1 MKQLS
6 LVAFYGEKDGP
17 LAGLLDHCR
26 SAVAGS
32 PLGRSFGAYDGA
44 QVHATIVGM
53 ECLPG
58 EPLANR
64 NAWSKRGVR
73 ARMDFSR
80 LREVV
85 GRRLP
90 MSIRFGGFGPDDGRF
105 RSQGRVPFER
115 SFQIHRASGKVTL
128 VGWPH
133 EQGNYA
139 SRLLE
144 QLRGDL
150 SRSCNLEH
158 KYDGDND
165 LYLVLGVMESAAATE
180 SDASAIE
187 SVIRDYLAHNP
198 FDVRLA
204 LADTSIACYADETLD
219 PRTTRV
225 HALADPTV
233 TPDVLEALYA
243 T

>member
-6 LVAFYGEKDGP
+6 LVAFYGEKDDL

-26 SAVAGS
+26 SVVAGS
-32 PLGRSFGAYDGA
+32 LLGRWFGAYDAA
-44 QVHATIVGM
+44 QVHATLVGM

-58 EPLANR
+58 EQQINR
-64 NAWSKRGVR
+64 NVWSKRGLK

-90 MSIRFGGFGPDDGRF
+90 MSVRFGGFGPDDRRF
-105 RSQGRVPFER
+105 DSQGRVPYER

-133 EQGNYA
+133 EQGDYEP
-139 SRLLE
+139 RLLE

-165 LYLVLGVMESAAATE
+165 LYLVLGVVEPATDVAG
-180 SDASAIE
+180 DASAIE
-187 SVIRDYLAHNP
+187 CAVRDYLLHHP
-198 FDVRLA
+198 LDVRLA
-204 LADTSIACYADETLD
+204 LADASIACYADETLD
-219 PRTTRV
+219 PSTTLAY
-225 HALADPTV
+225 ALADPAV

-243 T
+243 R